1 MRILFLF
8 IIFCTF
14 LLACKK
20 ESSVLGL
27 DVQPDEDLLYS
38 SFSDSA
44 LVEIKTDFD
53 TGLVSSINNLGVYL
67 LGSMQD
73 PVFGRSDA
81 SIYTNFILKDNIT
94 NVNTGSKAQMD
105 SVVLT
110 LTYKTDFYGD
120 TLDPLTVNVYKLHP
134 EVNLNKD
141 SIYSSGSHYKYEGQ
155 DITESGSGLTFLPR
169 PATFS
174 TVNGVSTRPQLRIK
188 LDKAWF
194 EENLL
199 LKDDVNLKSS
209 AAMQQIFKGLL
220 ITTSST
226 QTFSPGFGSI
236 LYFSLYDANTNLT
249 FYYHNFTQSNQ
260 KLVLLSG
267 AGTGHFN
274 SFTHDYG
281 TASLQLQQQIDA
293 DTSNDYLLGQQNVFI
308 QSMAG
313 LGLKVKFPDVTKF
326 CDSGAISVVRAEL
339 VLKVDED
346 PNWQMEEYQTPLSFG
361 IKAFDANGRRNE
373 IADVGGIWVGGSYNS
388 TTKEYIINMP
398 RHLNQLCNKKIS
410 NYGFFIFPSESTSR
424 AFRAVLC
431 GSSHPLQRAQLRLYY
446 VKLYKQ

>member
-1 MRILFLF
+1 MKKISFALLLV
-8 IIFCTF
+8 F
-14 LLACKK
+14 LLFACKK
-20 ESSVLGL
+20 ENSVLGL
-27 DVQPDEDLLYS
+27 DVQPEEDLLYS
-38 SFSDSA
+38 SFDESA
-44 LVEIKTDFD
+44 LVEIKTDYD
-53 TGLVSSINNLGVYL
+53 TGLVSSLNNLGVYL
-67 LGSMQD
+67 LGTLQD

-110 LTYKTDFYGD
+110 LAYKTDFYGD

-134 EVNLNKD
+134 AVNLSKD
-141 SIYSSGSHYKYEGQ
+141 SVYSSGSRYKYESQ
-155 DITESGSGLTFLPR
+155 DITESGNGLTFLPR

-174 TVNGVSTRPQLRIK
+174 SVNGVTTRPQLRIK
-188 LDKAWF
+188 LDKTWF

-199 LKDDVNLKSS
+199 LKDDVYLKSS
-209 AAMQQIFKGLL
+209 SAMQQLFKGLV
-220 ITTSST
+220 ITTAST
-226 QTFSPGFGSI
+226 QAFSPGYGSM
-236 LYFSLYDANTNLT
+236 LYFSLFDANTNLT

-281 TASLQLQQQIDA
+281 TANSQLQQQIDA
-293 DTSNDYLLGQQNVFI
+293 DTSNDFLLGQQNVFV
-308 QSMAG
+308 QSTAG
-313 LGLKVKFPDVTKF
+313 LGLKVKFPDVTKY

-339 VLKVDED
+339 VLKADED
-346 PNWQMEEYQTPLSFG
+346 PQWQLENYKTPLSFG
-361 IKAFDANGRRNE
+361 IKAIDENGRRND
-373 IADVGGIWVGGSYNS
+373 IADVGGVWVGGSYNS
-388 TTKEYIINMP
+388 TTKEYIINLP
-398 RHLNQLCNKKIS
+398 RHMNQLCNKKIG

-431 GSSHPLQRAQLRLYY
+431 GSNHPQHRAKLRLYY